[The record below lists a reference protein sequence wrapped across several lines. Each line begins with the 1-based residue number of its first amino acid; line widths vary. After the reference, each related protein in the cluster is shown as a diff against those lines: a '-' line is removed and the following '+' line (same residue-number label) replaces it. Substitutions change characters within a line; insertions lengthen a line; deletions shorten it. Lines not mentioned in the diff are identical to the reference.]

1 MAARPE
7 VGTKRIPK
15 CLVVRITG
23 EKMGDGDENHGAQ
36 GCGGNRV
43 QKTSAKNFELHKD
56 PATDKRTNKAKNNV
70 RDATKA
76 ASAGDFSREPAGDQA
91 HQKPPDKPMRFDPDA
106 KNSLCEHVRSN
117 HEASSGKKDC
127 IRVFVSGKEHGRT
140 DWWSIR
146 FLQPAASTSLWTNAW
161 SASEK

>member
-1 MAARPE
+1 
-7 VGTKRIPK
+7 
-15 CLVVRITG
+15 
-23 EKMGDGDENHGAQ
+23 MGDGDENHGAQ

-117 HEASSGKKDC
+117 HEASSGNKDC
-127 IRVFVSGKEHGRT
+127 IRVFVPGKEHGQNVLVVHQVFPTRYL
-140 DWWSIR
+140 DLALDKRMVRVSKVKVR
-146 FLQPAASTSLWTNAW
+146 LASLSG
-161 SASEK
+161 